1 MHQASVGSV
10 CACC

>member
-10 CACC
+10 CPCC